1 MSRKNYR
8 IAHISDTHI
17 TKRGQFDEDVFNM
30 GLEALDM
37 LSPKPDILVHTG
49 DLTDNGI
56 LPDYELA
63 ADALRSMK
71 YKFLIAPGNH
81 DERNYGHSLFKEMVG
96 PLDFEVEEDWAKFV
110 ILNSPEPDRDEGRL
124 GRRRQIYLEEA
135 LKSTPAEKLKVVVF
149 HHHLVPVPY
158 SGREVNVLEDAGDVL
173 DIILHNR
180 VNLVLMGHRH
190 VRHVIKIDETILV
203 NAGTFSCIRTR
214 GRFLHSFN
222 VIDVL
227 SDGIVKIS
235 EVDIKTK
242 EERLLKHF
250 KVCTSNGSF

>member
-1 MSRKNYR
+1 MLRKSYR

-17 TKRGQFDEDVFNM
+17 TRHGQFDENIFNM
-30 GLEALDM
+30 GLEALDT

-63 ADALRSMK
+63 VDKLKSMK
-71 YKFLIAPGNH
+71 YKYIIAPGNH
-81 DERNYGHSLFKEMVG
+81 DERNYGHSLFKEMFG
-96 PLDFEVEEDWAKFV
+96 FLDFEVDEGWAKFV
-110 ILNSPEPDRDEGRL
+110 VLNSPQPDRDEGRL
-124 GRRRQIYLEEA
+124 GRRRQLYLEEV
-135 LKSTPAEKLKVVVF
+135 LKSTRAEKLKIVVF

-173 DIILHNR
+173 DIILQNH
-180 VNLVLMGHRH
+180 VHLVLMGHRH
-190 VRHVIKIDETILV
+190 VRHTIKIDETVLV

-222 VIDVL
+222 VIDIL
-227 SDGIVKIS
+227 SDGTINVL

-250 KVCTSNGSF
+250 KASSS

>member
-1 MSRKNYR
+1 MLRKNYR

-17 TKRGQFDEDVFNM
+17 TKYGQFDENVFNM

-63 ADALRSMK
+63 ADSLKSVK
-71 YKFLIAPGNH
+71 YKYIIAPGNH
-81 DERNYGHSLFKEMVG
+81 DERNYGHSLFKEMFG
-96 PLDFEVEEDWAKFV
+96 SLDFEVDEDWAKFV
-110 ILNSPEPDRDEGRL
+110 VLNSPEPDRDEGRL

-135 LKSTPAEKLKVVVF
+135 LRSTPNEKLKVVVF

-173 DIILHNR
+173 DLILQNH

-190 VRHVIKIDETILV
+190 VRHVIKIDETVLV

-214 GRFLHSFN
+214 GHFLHSFN
-222 VIDVL
+222 VIDIL
-227 SDGIVKIS
+227 SDGTIKIS

-242 EERLLKHF
+242 EEKLLK
-250 KVCTSNGSF
+250 SFQSRRFE